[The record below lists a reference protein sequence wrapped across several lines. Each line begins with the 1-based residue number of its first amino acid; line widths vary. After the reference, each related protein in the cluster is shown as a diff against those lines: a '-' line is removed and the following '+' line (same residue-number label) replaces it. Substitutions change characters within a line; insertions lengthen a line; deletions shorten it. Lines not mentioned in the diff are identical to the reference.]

1 MTLRPRATEVPE
13 LVRRLGSRQ
22 PRQVDRARARLSIIG
37 PHSVIALVEALEG
50 DNNRVRTH
58 AMPLLALIQDPRG
71 REALVAMLLDRDPRM
86 REIAARCLARFSSLE
101 AVAALERLLK
111 RERVREVRI
120 VAVHGLLELYE
131 SGQDPAIRRILEV
144 LLDPKE
150 DVKLRQ
156 ASMALLPLLRPTARR
171 GLLRRLRQ
179 DSIEEIAR
187 RAAEIADEDEAPAPR
202 DKSTIDG
209 LLRDL
214 AAHDYAVWN
223 EALHRLAVS
232 VPSASEAIV
241 AEMRRRAGD
250 PEYCTRAGMALKA
263 LGPRR
268 VRGLAD
274 ALDTVDEPLPLQVLV
289 DVAGTLGEKPLIYR
303 LKSVI
308 ERVAPRSDGGAT
320 SRFDTMQRVRA
331 KAHYELA
338 RIGSRVAIQD
348 LQSILADSER
358 RLPLEALSAVEQIG
372 KKDEIPLLLKAYL
385 REDPFTRGRIAGV
398 VRAILKRERIRRN
411 SSAFRALPTEL
422 RRTLESI
429 LARSARSAR
438 KARRGR
444 R

>member
-22 PRQVDRARARLSIIG
+22 PKQVDRARARLSIIG
-37 PHSVIALVEALEG
+37 SHSVVALVEALEG
-50 DNNRVRTH
+50 DNNRVRSH

-71 REALVAMLLDRDPRM
+71 REPLVAMLLDRDPRM
-86 REIAARCLARFSSLE
+86 RQIAARCLARFSSLD

-111 RERVREVRI
+111 RDKVRDVRVS
-120 VAVHGLLELYE
+120 AVHGLLELYE
-131 SGQDPAIRRILEV
+131 AGQDAAIRRILEV
-144 LLDPKE
+144 LLDAKE
-150 DVKLRQ
+150 DPRIRV

-179 DSIEEIAR
+179 DGVEEIAR
-187 RAAEIADEDEAPAPR
+187 RAEEITEEDDAPAPR
-202 DKSTIDG
+202 DRSRIET
-209 LLRDL
+209 LVREL
-214 AAHDYAVWN
+214 ASPDYAVWN
-223 EALHRLAVS
+223 EALHRLAAAGPAV
-232 VPSASEAIV
+232 SEAIV

-274 ALDTVDEPLPLQVLV
+274 ALDVVDEPLPLQILV
-289 DVAGTLGEKPLIYR
+289 EVAGTIGEKPLIYR

-308 ERVAPRSDGGAT
+308 ERVAPRPDTAGT

-331 KAHYELA
+331 KAHFELA

-348 LQSILADSER
+348 LQSMLADSDR
-358 RLPLEALSAVEQIG
+358 RLPLEALAAVEQIG
-372 KKDEIPLLLKAYL
+372 KKDEIPLLLRAYL

-398 VRAILKRERIRRN
+398 VRTILKRERIRRN
-411 SSAFRALPTEL
+411 SVALRSLPAEL
-422 RRTLESI
+422 RRALEGI
-429 LARSARSAR
+429 LGRSARRSA
-438 KARRGR
+438 RGR
-444 R
+444 RSR

>member
-22 PRQVDRARARLSIIG
+22 PKQVDRARARLSIIG
-37 PHSVIALVEALEG
+37 PHSVVALVEALEG
-50 DNNRVRTH
+50 DNNRVRSH

-71 REALVAMLLDRDPRM
+71 REPLVAMLLDRDPRM
-86 REIAARCLARFSSLE
+86 REIAARCLARFSSID

-120 VAVHGLLELYE
+120 SAIHGLLELYE
-131 SGQDPAIRRILEV
+131 SGQDPAIRRILEL
-144 LLDPKE
+144 LLDSKE
-150 DVKLRQ
+150 DVKIRL
-156 ASMALLPLLRPTARR
+156 ASLALLPLLRPTARR

-179 DSIEEIAR
+179 DAVDEIAR
-187 RAAEIADEDEAPAPR
+187 RAAEITEEDDALPPR
-202 DKSTIDG
+202 DRSTIDA
-209 LLRDL
+209 LVREL
-214 AAHDYAVWN
+214 ASHDYAVWN
-223 EALHRLAVS
+223 EALHRLAVAG
-232 VPSASEAIV
+232 PSASEAIV

-268 VRGLAD
+268 VRGLAE

-289 DVAGTLGEKPLIYR
+289 EVAGTIGEKPLIYR

-308 ERVAPRSDGGAT
+308 ERVAPRSDGAGT

-331 KAHYELA
+331 KAHFELA

-348 LQSILADSER
+348 LQSILADSDR

-411 SSAFRALPTEL
+411 SVAFRALPTEL

-429 LARSARSAR
+429 LARSARSS
-438 KARRGR
+438 RRGR

>member
-22 PRQVDRARARLSIIG
+22 PKQVDRARARLSIIG
-37 PHSVIALVEALEG
+37 SHSVVALVEALEG
-50 DNNRVRTH
+50 DNNRVRSH

-71 REALVAMLLDRDPRM
+71 REPLVAMLLDRDPRM
-86 REIAARCLARFSSLE
+86 REIAARCLARFSSID

-111 RERVREVRI
+111 REKVREVRI
-120 VAVHGLLELYE
+120 SAVHALLELYE
-131 SGQDPAIRRILEV
+131 AGQDAAIRRILEV
-144 LLDPKE
+144 LLDSKE
-150 DVKLRQ
+150 DARIRV
-156 ASMALLPLLRPTARR
+156 ASMALLPLLRPSARR

-179 DSIEEIAR
+179 DAVEEIAR
-187 RAAEIADEDEAPAPR
+187 RAAEITEEDEAPAAR
-202 DKSTIDG
+202 DRSRIDT
-209 LLRDL
+209 LVREL

-223 EALHRLAVS
+223 EALHRLAAAG
-232 VPSASEAIV
+232 PAASEAIV

-274 ALDTVDEPLPLQVLV
+274 ALDEVDEPLPLQILV
-289 DVAGTLGEKPLIYR
+289 EVAGTIGEKSLIYR

-308 ERVAPRSDGGAT
+308 ERVAPRSDPAGA

-331 KAHYELA
+331 KAHLELA

-348 LQSILADSER
+348 LQSILADSDR
-358 RLPLEALSAVEQIG
+358 GLPLEVLTAVEQIG
-372 KKDEIPLLLKAYL
+372 KKDEIPLLLRAYL

-411 SSAFRALPTEL
+411 SVALRSLPAEL
-422 RRTLESI
+422 RRALDGI
-429 LARSARSAR
+429 LSRSARRSR
-438 KARRGR
+438 HARRSG
-444 R
+444 

>member
-22 PRQVDRARARLSIIG
+22 PKQVDRARARLSIIG
-37 PHSVIALVEALEG
+37 SHSVVALVEALEG
-50 DNNRVRTH
+50 DNNRVRSH

-71 REALVAMLLDRDPRM
+71 REPLVAMLLDRDPRM
-86 REIAARCLARFSSLE
+86 RQIAARCLARFSSLD

-111 RERVREVRI
+111 RDKVRDVRVS
-120 VAVHGLLELYE
+120 AVHGLLELYE
-131 SGQDPAIRRILEV
+131 AGQDAAIRRILEV
-144 LLDPKE
+144 LLDAKE
-150 DVKLRQ
+150 DPRIRV

-179 DSIEEIAR
+179 DGVEEIAR
-187 RAAEIADEDEAPAPR
+187 RAEEITEEDDAPAPR
-202 DKSTIDG
+202 DRSRIDT
-209 LLRDL
+209 LVREL
-214 AAHDYAVWN
+214 ASPDYAVWN
-223 EALHRLAVS
+223 EALHRLAAAGPAV
-232 VPSASEAIV
+232 SEAIV

-274 ALDTVDEPLPLQVLV
+274 ALDVVDEPLPLQILV
-289 DVAGTLGEKPLIYR
+289 EVAGTIGEKPLIYR

-308 ERVAPRSDGGAT
+308 ERVAPRPDTAGM

-331 KAHYELA
+331 KAHFELA

-348 LQSILADSER
+348 LQSMLADSDR
-358 RLPLEALSAVEQIG
+358 RLPLEALAAVEQIG
-372 KKDEIPLLLKAYL
+372 KKDEIPLLLWAYL

-398 VRAILKRERIRRN
+398 VRTILKRERIRRN
-411 SSAFRALPTEL
+411 SVALRSLPAEL
-422 RRTLESI
+422 RRALEGI
-429 LARSARSAR
+429 LGRSARRSA
-438 KARRGR
+438 RGR
-444 R
+444 RSR

>member
-1 MTLRPRATEVPE
+1 M
-13 LVRRLGSRQ
+13 
-22 PRQVDRARARLSIIG
+22 DRARARLSIIG
-37 PHSVIALVEALEG
+37 PHSVVALVEALEG
-50 DNNRVRTH
+50 DNNRVRSH

-71 REALVAMLLDRDPRM
+71 REALVAMLLDRDPKM

-120 VAVHGLLELYE
+120 AAVHGLLELYE

-150 DVKLRQ
+150 DVKLRL
-156 ASMALLPLLRPTARR
+156 ASMALLPLLRPTARK

-179 DSIEEIAR
+179 DDVEEIGR
-187 RAAEIADEDEAPAPR
+187 RAADITDEDEAPASR

-241 AEMRRRAGD
+241 AEMRRRARD

-289 DVAGTLGEKPLIYR
+289 EVAGTVGEKSLIYR

-308 ERVAPRSDGGAT
+308 DRVAPRSEGGGT

-331 KAHYELA
+331 KAHLELA

-358 RLPLEALSAVEQIG
+358 RLPLEALSAVERIG

-411 SSAFRALPTEL
+411 SVAFRALSTEL

-429 LARSARSAR
+429 LARSARNG
-438 KARRGR
+438 RRGR